1 MKFFIVFVIFFAT
14 YTLINCSSLKTYQQR
29 KAELKKD
36 LQANAG
42 FFSSSSSSEERKRL
56 RRMGYRQYCA
66 YYPRKY
72 ICRNPDRY
80 GYQQGYP
87 YRYGYPY
94 YYTTAPP
101 FPFNLFGKK

>member
-1 MKFFIVFVIFFAT
+1 MKYLLIFVIFSVT
-14 YTLINCSSLKTYQQR
+14 YALIQCASLKTYEQR
-29 KAELKKD
+29 KAELTKD
-36 LQANAG
+36 IQANAD
-42 FFSSSSSSEERKRL
+42 FFSSSSSSEERRKL

-72 ICRNPDRY
+72 VCRNPQRY
-80 GYQQGYP
+80 GYP
-87 YRYGYPY
+87 YRYGYGYPY